1 MLPQG
6 MYIHIPF
13 CQSKCQYC
21 DFYSQPLS
29 EPQWLEDYISGLVV
43 EIQQRA
49 LCCDEREVATLYIG
63 GGTPSLLSSGQAERI
78 IDAVNEYFCLDSH
91 AEITMEAN
99 PGSLDSI
106 KISDYR
112 QAGVNRISLGAQS
125 FDDEELKMLGRRH
138 RHSEI
143 FTAVEELLKK
153 GINNYNLDLM
163 YGLPGQKVSKWEEN
177 LRQAFELNPVHL
189 SCYLLQLDE
198 QTPMGQRVKSGKI
211 TLLDE
216 DDEADMYE
224 MTIDMCAQ
232 AGLNQYELSNF
243 SRPDYNCRHNLL
255 YWHSYEYIGIGAGA
269 VSYIGDRRFK
279 NSSDWQAYITNLKQK
294 KLPPIEQ
301 LEQMK
306 AADKLADIMIMG
318 LRLCEGVNLQQTSDR
333 CAVDIGEH
341 FKRAIKYGMDREWL
355 EIKSGNLCMTRRAY
369 FISNQVLCLF
379 TA

>member
-1 MLPQG
+1 MPPQG

-21 DFYSQPLS
+21 DFYSEPLS
-29 EPQWLEDYISGLVV
+29 EHQWLEDYTTGLVV

-49 LCCDEREVATLYIG
+49 LCCDIREISTVYFG
-63 GGTPSLLSSGQAERI
+63 GGTPSLLNPGQVERVI
-78 IDAVNEYFCLDSH
+78 NAVNEHFCLDSH

-99 PGSLDSI
+99 PGSLDKI
-106 KISDYR
+106 KISGYQR
-112 QAGVNRISLGAQS
+112 AGVNRISLGAQS
-125 FDDEELKMLGRRH
+125 FDNKELKMLGRRH
-138 RHSEI
+138 QCTEI
-143 FTAVEELLKK
+143 FATVEELVRK

-163 YGLPGQKVSKWEEN
+163 YGLPEQTVSKWEDN
-177 LRQAFELNPVHL
+177 LRQALELEPAHI

-198 QTPMGQRVKSGKI
+198 STPMGNKVKTGEI

-216 DDEADMYE
+216 DDEAEMYE
-224 MTIDMCAQ
+224 MAIDMCTQ

-243 SRPDYNCRHNLL
+243 SQPDYSCRHNLL

-279 NSSDWQAYITNLKQK
+279 NSNNWQTYITNLKQK
-294 KLPPIEQ
+294 KLPPVEE
-301 LEQMK
+301 LEQMNTD
-306 AADKLADIMIMG
+306 DKLADIMIMG
-318 LRLCEGVNLQQTSDR
+318 LRLCKGVNLQQISELYSLD
-333 CAVDIGEH
+333 VGEH
-341 FKRAIKYGMDREWL
+341 FKMAIKYGMDRGWL

-369 FISNQVLCLF
+369 FISNQALCLF